1 MMLKQDDTPSN
12 SGISCDS
19 GHRRKLNINEENL
32 KNGLAQLVLCII
44 KLLHELL
51 ERQAIRRIEG
61 GALSAAEIE
70 KLGLTLMQQGEELN
84 RLRQAFNLEEEDL
97 NLDLGPL
104 GRLF

>member
-1 MMLKQDDTPSN
+1 MMLKHDDTPSN
-12 SGISCDS
+12 PGFSCDS
-19 GHRRKLNINEENL
+19 GRRRKININEENI

-70 KLGLTLMQQGEELN
+70 KLGLTLMQQGEELD